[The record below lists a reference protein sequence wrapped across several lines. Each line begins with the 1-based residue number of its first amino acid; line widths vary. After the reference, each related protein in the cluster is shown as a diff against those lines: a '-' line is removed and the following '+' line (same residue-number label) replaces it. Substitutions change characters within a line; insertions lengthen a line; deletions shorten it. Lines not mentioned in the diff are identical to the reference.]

1 MYCFGVTPLNPLPY
15 LCVFVLTENVD
26 YLPISTTFVFSQQQ
40 STEQCVSV
48 VLLEDDN
55 FSEETEQFGVNLSMS
70 NPVANVML
78 SQTSAIILI
87 SDSVSAILSD
97 IIDIARTG
105 DQTEENLRIISGT
118 VEDIANSALNDEIE
132 VSMEVYTVFLCECL
146 H

>member
-1 MYCFGVTPLNPLPY
+1 M
-15 LCVFVLTENVD
+15 
-26 YLPISTTFVFSQQQ
+26 
-40 STEQCVSV
+40 